1 MMQIKVK
8 TNKGEMKAEVIKT
21 NSKTVIVRLPDGN
34 VIKRH
39 KEKHVIAE

>member
-8 TNKGEMKAEVIKT
+8 TNKGEMKTEVIK
-21 NSKTVIVRLPDGN
+21 NNAKTVIVRLPDGN
-34 VIKRH
+34 IIKRH